1 MTYIS
6 KRSKTYRIKVTD
18 HTNEMSENI
27 GFNIEGEEFI
37 ANSVD
42 TGNVIRGYI
51 MLPLYGMV
59 RKMWGPVTMNADDL
73 E

>member
-1 MTYIS
+1 MTYITKKS
-6 KRSKTYRIKVTD
+6 RTYRIKVTD
-18 HTNEMSENI
+18 HTNEIAENL
-27 GFNIEGEEFI
+27 GVNIAGEEFI
-37 ANSVD
+37 SDSVD
-42 TGNVIRGYI
+42 TGKFIRGYI